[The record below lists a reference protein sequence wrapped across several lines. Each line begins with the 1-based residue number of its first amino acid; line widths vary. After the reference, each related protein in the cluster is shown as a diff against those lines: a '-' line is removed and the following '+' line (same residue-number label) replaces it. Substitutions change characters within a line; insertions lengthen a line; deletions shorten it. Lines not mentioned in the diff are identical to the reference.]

1 MCCCCCCCSDFL
13 GEKMESCIISFLEKR
28 YPGLGLREIV
38 RLLQLVSEKIE
49 EHSHNLNIEE
59 KKDETDLK
67 RNEIE
72 INQDDGKWRPVL
84 LTLGLMYKL
93 QQMLDDSWFDT
104 DQVFVKEEEKRD
116 KLINVFGFY
125 WNYLFKISW
134 VLATHEKSVEEH
146 QTKILE
152 SVNSNEIEMV
162 LFHVKDATTLEDQ
175 APDTAL
181 IIHHDRQEIVLT
193 ICGTKITPAPSMGDI
208 MLDLHCDSIEYL
220 EGKAHEGIAIAAENV
235 LKIFQEDLINTARM
249 YPGYSLIIIG
259 YSLGAGVSHLVS
271 INLLQNNLL
280 PSSVKLYC
288 IAYGAPPVYRSS
300 NISYSH
306 PNIFNVLHNTDGL
319 PTLSLHNVTKLF
331 LQIRAIDKLKL
342 KRRKILSLLR

>member
-93 QQMLDDSWFDT
+93 Q
-104 DQVFVKEEEKRD
+104 
-116 KLINVFGFY
+116 
-125 WNYLFKISW
+125 ISW